1 MLFFGVLG
9 MLMTIWRWPIPPLLL
24 GLVLG
29 DLAERNYFLSQSLF
43 PNHEWLTR
51 PLVIVLAIISLFGL
65 FGPLIG
71 DYLKKR
77 GALRALTQE
86 ANVGS

>member
-1 MLFFGVLG
+1 

-43 PNHEWLTR
+43 PNYEWFTR
-51 PLVIVLAIISLFGL
+51 PLVIVLAIISLLGL
-65 FGPLIG
+65 LGPLIG

-77 GALRALTQE
+77 GALAALAKE
-86 ANVGS
+86 AHVVSQ